1 MIRIV
6 PHKVA
11 QRGRLVH
18 AGIDRVIRLTRRER
32 NRITH
37 ARCDI
42 GIAVLARVTPLIL
55 WTDRISARRREP
67 HIIRARRQSREV
79 IQTIRI
85 RRRRAQHRRPI
96 RGVQRHR
103 HPDARLTRILDA
115 VMICIV
121 PHKVAQRGR
130 LVHAGIDRVI
140 RLTRRERN
148 RITHARRDIGI
159 AVLARVTLL
168 ILPDSWYTVTAAM
181 NPPYPVPA
189 VESMK

>member
-1 MIRIV
+1 MPSTVV
-6 PHKVA
+6 PFEAYNVTVTPEMPLSPASWMPLSFASFHTKSPPH
-11 QRGRLVH
+11 GRLVH

-37 ARCDI
+37 ARRDI

-55 WTDRISARRREP
+55 RTDRISARRREP

-103 HPDARLTRILDA
+103 HFWMPVSPA
-115 VMICIV
+115 
-121 PHKVAQRGR
+121 
-130 LVHAGIDRVI
+130 
-140 RLTRRERN
+140 
-148 RITHARRDIGI
+148 
-159 AVLARVTLL
+159 
-168 ILPDSWYTVTAAM
+168 SWM
-181 NPPYPVPA
+181 PL
-189 VESMK
+189 